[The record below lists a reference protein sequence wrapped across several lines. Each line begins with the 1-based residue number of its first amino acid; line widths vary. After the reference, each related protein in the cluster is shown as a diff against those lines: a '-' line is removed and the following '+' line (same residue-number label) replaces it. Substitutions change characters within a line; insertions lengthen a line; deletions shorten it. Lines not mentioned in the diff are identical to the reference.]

1 MNLRHSIRARM
12 SLAFTLLGLLVLTL
26 GLFSVQRLSEVNAAS
41 AEIRDRWLQSS
52 QLLGELANVTS
63 DYRAAEASHLLAASP
78 DEMAA
83 SQQELDTL
91 NQAIAQAWRRYE
103 KLPHDAAESSLWKQ
117 FGQQWAR
124 YREVADRV
132 VALSARM
139 RKAEGVALYRGESRQ
154 TYDPAS
160 DTLDLLTARTVG
172 SARDASNRAEH
183 IFRQA
188 RVLIFVAIVLA
199 SVLSVS
205 VMAYIT
211 RTISVPILELAA
223 AMRKLAA
230 SKTNIEIR
238 GITRNDEVGEM
249 ARAVVVFRNNAIELA
264 HSHRGLEQQAAMM
277 AEKLEHEQRLTTLQR
292 NFVSMA
298 SHEFRTPLTV
308 IDAQAQRLIKT
319 RSAVAADEIGER
331 AGKIRNA
338 IRRMTNLIETLINSS
353 RLFEADAGLYFH
365 PSEIDPGALLR
376 EVCQMHREISA
387 DARINEHL
395 SRLPA
400 SMQADAKL
408 LYQAISNLLSNAI
421 KYSPNGDP
429 VCLSAT
435 TGAGQLVV
443 TVQDD
448 GIGIPPADLDHVFER
463 YHRGGNVRGTVG
475 TGIGLYLVKA
485 VAMLH
490 GGTVSVES
498 REGRGSK
505 FTLSLPLSL
514 AQPAGLEDAPEPVR
528 EQA

>member
-12 SLAFTLLGLLVLTL
+12 SLAFALLGLLVLAL
-26 GLFSVQRLSEVNAAS
+26 GLFSVQRLGEVNAAS

-63 DYRAAEASHLLAASP
+63 DYRAAEANHLLASSPAEMVAS
-78 DEMAA
+78 E
-83 SQQELDTL
+83 QELATL
-91 NQAIAQAWRRYE
+91 NRAIARAWERYE
-103 KLPHDAAESSLWKQ
+103 KLPHDTAESDLWQ
-117 FGQQWAR
+117 HFALQWAR

-132 VALSARM
+132 VALSAKM
-139 RKAEGVALYRGESRQ
+139 RKTDGVALYRGESRQ
-154 TYDPAS
+154 AYDPAS

-172 SARDASNRAEH
+172 SATDASNRAED
-183 IFRQA
+183 IYRQA
-188 RVLIFVAIVLA
+188 RVLIFIAIILA
-199 SVLSVS
+199 AVLSMG
-205 VMAYIT
+205 VMAHIT
-211 RTISVPILELAA
+211 GTISVPILELAA
-223 AMRKLAA
+223 VMRKLAS
-230 SKTNIEIR
+230 SKTNIEVR
-238 GITRNDEVGEM
+238 GTKRKDEVGEM

-264 HSHRGLEQQAAMM
+264 HSQRGLEQQAAMM
-277 AEKLEHEQRLTTLQR
+277 AEKLEHEQRLTTLQS

-308 IDAQAQRLIKT
+308 IDGQAQRLVKT
-319 RSAVAADEIGER
+319 RSVIGAEEIGER

-338 IRRMTNLIETLINSS
+338 VRRMTNLIETLINSA

-365 PSEIDPGALLR
+365 PGQIDPGALLH

-387 DARINEHL
+387 DARIIEYL
-395 SRLPA
+395 SQLPE
-400 SMQADAKL
+400 SMDADAKL

-421 KYSPNGDP
+421 KYSPGNSP

-435 TGAGQLVV
+435 AASGGLVV
-443 TVQDD
+443 IVQDE
-448 GIGIPPADLDHVFER
+448 GIGIPQADLDHVFER

-498 REGRGSK
+498 REGRGSR
-505 FTLSLPLSL
+505 FTLSLPLR
-514 AQPAGLEDAPEPVR
+514 QPKAASREDAAEPIK